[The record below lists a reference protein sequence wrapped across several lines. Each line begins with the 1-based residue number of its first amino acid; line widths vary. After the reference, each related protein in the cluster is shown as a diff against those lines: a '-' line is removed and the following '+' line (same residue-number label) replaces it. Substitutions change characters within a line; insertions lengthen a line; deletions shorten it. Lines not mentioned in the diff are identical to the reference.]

1 MNFCE
6 LCEKSDFSESYDVEN
21 DILDEDGVFF

>member
-6 LCEKSDFSESYDVEN
+6 LCEKSDFSESYDSEN
-21 DILDEDGVFF
+21 DILDENGVYS